1 MYIISESF
9 IQWAFAMAMAS
20 LSRVRRKSCS
30 RRSRH
35 SNYQPN
41 RPPTS
46 VLLVLKIKFLANILA
61 NVRCVIKGIAEV
73 ASFGTRRPVCPA
85 TENHV
90 LGDIK
95 NPRPEKSRHI
105 RSRGGRALFSQYHSR
120 LSEIQLALWTI
131 VGVGLFGNFETEAHN
146 VSAHAVER
154 TSRFLQPLS
163 LFAIRSALRRL
174 TSSAA
179 IAIWISQHR
188 RCAITLPHRSASR
201 SWAPS

>member
-105 RSRGGRALFSQYHSR
+105 RSRGGEHCFRNIIRVSR
-120 LSEIQLALWTI
+120 RS
-131 VGVGLFGNFETEAHN
+131 N
-146 VSAHAVER
+146 
-154 TSRFLQPLS
+154 SRYGP
-163 LFAIRSALRRL
+163 
-174 TSSAA
+174 SSAWA
-179 IAIWISQHR
+179 SSGISKPR
-188 RCAITLPHRSASR
+188 RTTFRRTQSRGLADSCSR
-201 SWAPS
+201 SRSLRSDLR